1 MQTKRLAAAALSFT
15 LLLSACGGDPAPAG
29 GSAQPSSP
37 AQESPSAPPSSGID
51 TGVEMYR
58 DYVDDYYGFQLKV
71 PVLQS
76 ENFAGTGYFIQR
88 GGENNDRVV
97 ILINHYNEKLD
108 GDKFD
113 VSKFDTAKHALE
125 ELQQSKLDE
134 MLQYLIGNY
143 VVDFSCT
150 TTDCEIDGLEAVRY
164 EGTCTI
170 ARDKDGTDNKRD
182 VGTVGYCILG
192 NQTPVLLFAVDLS
205 KAQDQM
211 EVLAAIIDEMA
222 YTYEDGPAE

>member
-51 TGVEMYR
+51 TGVKMYR
-58 DYVDDYYGFQLKV
+58 DYVDDYYGFKLKT
-71 PVLQS
+71 PVLQT
-76 ENFAGTGYFIQR
+76 EDVVGVGYFIQR
-88 GGENNDRVV
+88 GGGDDNRAVV
-97 ILINHYNEKLD
+97 LINHYNEKQD
-108 GDKFD
+108 GDAYD
-113 VSKFDTAKHALE
+113 TTQFDTAEHALA
-125 ELQQSKLDE
+125 ELQQDKVDG
-134 MLQYLIGNY
+134 MLSYLYGEHVMDSSY
-143 VVDFSCT
+143 T

-164 EGTCTI
+164 EGTYTI
-170 ARDKDGTDNKRD
+170 GFDGDEPEKWRD
-182 VGTVGYCILG
+182 VGVTGYCILG
-192 NQTPVLLFAVDLS
+192 SQTPVLLCVIDRS
-205 KAQDQM
+205 EAQDKM